1 MNEPPRDVLEEIH
14 GPRVVAFIRTYVTY
28 VELFGKVKS
37 NRKRGSPPV
46 RLNVPAPRAPDPVV
60 LVVPVRLCAPAAGI
74 IIRSLCE
81 GRAPSPRRHRA
92 RVSSG
97 HRGQSQ
103 SR

>member
-60 LVVPVRLCAPAAGI
+60 LVVRCAPVRPGGGNYYKVPL
-74 IIRSLCE
+74 
-81 GRAPSPRRHRA
+81 
-92 RVSSG
+92 
-97 HRGQSQ
+97 
-103 SR
+103 